1 MLRRIF
7 YIVMLLLIAG
17 CDASAGR
24 EEVSLAQSFVSNE
37 ITNPERTQAADYLC
51 APYLEQLNGER
62 RFYPLMTSISA
73 TIPIVVPQVEEVH
86 CSALTDEADRVACTF
101 STVEYINERVFV
113 NSKEYWNL
121 VFTFEEGRICG
132 IDYLN

>member
-1 MLRRIF
+1 
-7 YIVMLLLIAG
+7 LLLLAG
-17 CDASAGR
+17 CGATAGR

-37 ITNPERTQAADYLC
+37 ITNQERTRATDYFC
-51 APYLEQLNGER
+51 ARYLENLNGER

-86 CSALTDEADRVACTF
+86 CSAMPDEADRVACTF

-113 NSKEYWNL
+113 DSKEYWNL

-132 IDYLN
+132 IEYLN